1 MNKDT
6 KSFILLIVVS
16 LIIATVLN
24 FLLGAL
30 LELSSNKTDTQ
41 VNSSSNLVTTPASRG
56 SQSSVLGT
64 NPVNP
69 IQSTEALQPASTQ
82 APISGSTP
90 TATPKTVPTEDYQDA
105 QWIANV
111 QKHSG
116 LLSKYIEAV
125 GNTTS
130 SLDSDSLTTYGQ
142 YLADATQMAIE
153 ENNQYIVS
161 PKCQDAQK
169 EWELA
174 LDDYSSGGE
183 LMTQAAGEAKN
194 NDTNGNDVEQ
204 ALALIDSGSGHF
216 SKVQEFL
223 KTAT

>member
-1 MNKDT
+1 M
-6 KSFILLIVVS
+6 
-16 LIIATVLN
+16 
-24 FLLGAL
+24 
-30 LELSSNKTDTQ
+30 
-41 VNSSSNLVTTPASRG
+41 
-56 SQSSVLGT
+56 
-64 NPVNP
+64 
-69 IQSTEALQPASTQ
+69 QPASTQ

-90 TATPKTVPTEDYQDA
+90 ASTPKTVPTEDYQDA

-116 LLSKYIEAV
+116 LLSKDIEAV

-130 SLDSDSLTTYGQ
+130 SLDSDSLATYGQ
-142 YLADATQMAIE
+142 YLTDATQTAIE

-161 PKCQDAQK
+161 PKCQGAQK

-174 LDDYSSGGE
+174 LDDCSSAGE

-204 ALALIDSGSGHF
+204 ALSLIDSGSGHF
-216 SKVQEFL
+216 SKVQEFI